1 MGALVAAEFCRE
13 LGLREI
19 ILEGDSKLVVE
30 AILLKA
36 PSRSTYGH
44 IVGDILEVLKVFRSW
59 AAGHVKREANAAAH
73 GLPKGALREFMRRYG

>member
-59 AAGHVKREANAAAH
+59 AARSGSCEEGGKCGGSRATKR
-73 GLPKGALREFMRRYG
+73 RTYGV